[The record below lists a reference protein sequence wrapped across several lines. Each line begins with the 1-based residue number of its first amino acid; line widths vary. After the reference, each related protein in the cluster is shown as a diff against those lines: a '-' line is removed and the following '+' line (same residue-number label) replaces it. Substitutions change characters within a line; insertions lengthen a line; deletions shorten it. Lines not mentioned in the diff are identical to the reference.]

1 MKKFIVSIDQGTTS
15 TRSILFDLHGNP
27 IFTSQKK
34 FKQIYPK
41 NGWVEHDPEEIWS
54 STLKV
59 LKDVLNKCKKV
70 NGNISTIGIT
80 NQRETTLLW
89 DKKTGKCIYNAIVW
103 QDRRTMKYCKSLRK
117 KGYERIINLNTGLLL
132 DPYFSSTKIKWIL
145 ENIKSAK
152 ILYKKD
158 RLLFGTIDTFL
169 IWKLTK
175 GSVHATDA
183 TNASRTMLFNIKK
196 NKWDKKILKIF
207 GIPQKILPEVKNS
220 ADNYGYTDKS
230 ITSISIPINAVI
242 GDQQAAIIGQ
252 NCFNKGSTK
261 ITFGTGAFIIMNTG
275 NKIIKSKNKL
285 LSTICYRINNKN
297 IYALEGSI
305 FMAGASI
312 SWLRDKL
319 KIIDSERQVEQ
330 ISRKLK
336 SNSNVYFVPA
346 FTGLGAPYWRPDARA
361 TLVGLT
367 RNSGRE
373 EIIRATLESV
383 VYQTSDLFNSMR
395 KDGLKPNV
403 VKIDGGMVENNWF
416 NQFLSNI
423 LGLKVFRPKVY
434 ETTAL
439 GVALI
444 AGYGCGIFRSISDIK
459 KKWKLERKF
468 RPKMT
473 NKHRLKLLNGWS
485 QAIRKTLS

>member
-15 TRSILFDLHGNP
+15 TRSILFDLNGNP
-27 IFTSQKK
+27 VFTSQKE

-41 NGWVEHDPEEIWS
+41 NGWVEHDPEELWS

-59 LKDVLNKCKKV
+59 LKDVLNKCKKI
-70 NGNISTIGIT
+70 NGKILTIGIT

-103 QDRRTMKYCKSLRK
+103 QDRRTMKYCEGLRK
-117 KGYERIINLNTGLLL
+117 KGYERVINLNTGLLL

-152 ILYKKD
+152 ILQKKD
-158 RLLFGTIDTFL
+158 RLLFGTIDTYL
-169 IWKLTK
+169 IWKLTN

-183 TNASRTMLFNIKK
+183 SNASRTMLFNIKK
-196 NKWDKKILKIF
+196 NIWDKKILKIL

-230 ITSISIPINAVI
+230 ITSISIPINGVI

-252 NCFNKGSTK
+252 SCFYKGSTK

-319 KIIDSERQVEQ
+319 KIIDSEKQVEQ

-336 SNSNVYFVPA
+336 NNNNVYFVPA
-346 FTGLGAPYWRPDARA
+346 FTGLGAPYWRPDVRA

-395 KDGLKPNV
+395 KDGLKPKV

-416 NQFLSNI
+416 TQFLSNI

-439 GVALI
+439 GAALI

>member
-15 TRSILFDLHGNP
+15 TRSILFDLNGNP
-27 IFTSQKK
+27 VFTSQKE

-59 LKDVLNKCKKV
+59 LKDVLNKCKKI
-70 NGNISTIGIT
+70 NGKILTIGIT

-103 QDRRTMKYCKSLRK
+103 QDRRTMKYCEGLRK
-117 KGYERIINLNTGLLL
+117 KGYERILNLNTGLLL

-152 ILYKKD
+152 ILQKKD
-158 RLLFGTIDTFL
+158 RLLFGTIDTYL
-169 IWKLTK
+169 IWKLTN

-183 TNASRTMLFNIKK
+183 SNASRTMLFNIKK
-196 NKWDKKILKIF
+196 NIWDKKILKIL
-207 GIPQKILPEVKNS
+207 GIPQKILPVVKNS

-230 ITSISIPINAVI
+230 ITSISIPINGVI

-252 NCFNKGSTK
+252 SCFYKGSTK

-319 KIIDSERQVEQ
+319 KIIDSEKQVEQ

-336 SNSNVYFVPA
+336 NNNNVYFVPA
-346 FTGLGAPYWRPDARA
+346 FTGLGAPYWRPDVRA

-373 EIIRATLESV
+373 EIIRATLESI
-383 VYQTSDLFNSMR
+383 VYQTSDLFNSMQ
-395 KDGLKPNV
+395 KDGLKPKV

-416 NQFLSNI
+416 TQFLSNI

-439 GVALI
+439 GAALI

>member
-15 TRSILFDLHGNP
+15 TRSILFDLNGNP
-27 IFTSQKK
+27 VFTSQKE

-59 LKDVLNKCKKV
+59 LKDVLNKCKKI
-70 NGNISTIGIT
+70 NGKILTIGIT

-103 QDRRTMKYCKSLRK
+103 QDRRTMKYCEGLRK
-117 KGYERIINLNTGLLL
+117 KGYERVINLNTGLLL

-152 ILYKKD
+152 ILQKKD

-169 IWKLTK
+169 IWKLTN
-175 GSVHATDA
+175 GNVHATDA
-183 TNASRTMLFNIKK
+183 SNASRTMLFNIKK
-196 NKWDKKILKIF
+196 NVWDKKILKIL
-207 GIPQKILPEVKNS
+207 GIPQKILPVVKNS

-230 ITSISIPINAVI
+230 ITSISIPINGVI

-252 NCFNKGSTK
+252 SCFYKGSTK

-319 KIIDSERQVEQ
+319 KIIDSEKQVEQ

-336 SNSNVYFVPA
+336 NNNNVYFVPA
-346 FTGLGAPYWRPDARA
+346 FTGLGAPYWRPDVRA

-383 VYQTSDLFNSMR
+383 VYQTSDLFNSMQ
-395 KDGLKPNV
+395 KDGLKPKV

-439 GVALI
+439 GAALI

>member
-1 MKKFIVSIDQGTTS
+1 
-15 TRSILFDLHGNP
+15 
-27 IFTSQKK
+27 
-34 FKQIYPK
+34 
-41 NGWVEHDPEEIWS
+41 
-54 STLKV
+54 
-59 LKDVLNKCKKV
+59 
-70 NGNISTIGIT
+70 
-80 NQRETTLLW
+80 
-89 DKKTGKCIYNAIVW
+89 
-103 QDRRTMKYCKSLRK
+103 
-117 KGYERIINLNTGLLL
+117 
-132 DPYFSSTKIKWIL
+132 
-145 ENIKSAK
+145 
-152 ILYKKD
+152 
-158 RLLFGTIDTFL
+158 
-169 IWKLTK
+169 
-175 GSVHATDA
+175 
-183 TNASRTMLFNIKK
+183 
-196 NKWDKKILKIF
+196 
-207 GIPQKILPEVKNS
+207 
-220 ADNYGYTDKS
+220 
-230 ITSISIPINAVI
+230 
-242 GDQQAAIIGQ
+242 
-252 NCFNKGSTK
+252 
-261 ITFGTGAFIIMNTG
+261 MNTG

>member
-15 TRSILFDLHGNP
+15 TRSILFDLNGNP
-27 IFTSQKK
+27 VFTSQKE

-41 NGWVEHDPEEIWS
+41 NGWVEHDPEELWS

-59 LKDVLNKCKKV
+59 LKDVLNKCKKI
-70 NGNISTIGIT
+70 NGKILTIGIT

-103 QDRRTMKYCKSLRK
+103 QDRRTMKYCEGLRK

-152 ILYKKD
+152 ILQKKD
-158 RLLFGTIDTFL
+158 RLLFGTIDTYL
-169 IWKLTK
+169 IWKLTN

-183 TNASRTMLFNIKK
+183 SNASRTMLFNIKK
-196 NKWDKKILKIF
+196 NIWDKKILKIL
-207 GIPQKILPEVKNS
+207 GIPQKILPVVKNS

-230 ITSISIPINAVI
+230 ITSISIPINGVI

-252 NCFNKGSTK
+252 SCFYKGSTK

-319 KIIDSERQVEQ
+319 KIIDSEKQVEQ

-336 SNSNVYFVPA
+336 NNNNVYFVPA
-346 FTGLGAPYWRPDARA
+346 FTGLGAPYWRPDVRA

-395 KDGLKPNV
+395 KDGLKPKV

-416 NQFLSNI
+416 TQFLSNI

-439 GVALI
+439 GAALI

-468 RPKMT
+468 RPKMA